1 MEFTNRTKLVTKH
14 ANDPGKLLAGF
25 GMVRSLRGAG
35 LLRYGAS
42 GFIIFVIPEGFRTEE
57 FEEAAF
63 TLLDGRKESWG
74 RVEQNIRVRLAK
86 PPFKKG
92 GDKIP
97 ISIFDVGGLDI
108 LIARNVD
115 EVPADVR
122 YAATAILAV
131 EPPTPAH
138 IAAVRRLCKRPPLS
152 FEAAG
157 AVARMPQN
165 LLLAAVLKPNL
176 NEDELADV
184 EDVDRVRATGP
195 SLFDLPGYDEIKPWA
210 LDVAKDV
217 ERWRQRKLA
226 WRLIGKGAIVSGVP
240 GTGKTH
246 FASAL
251 ANALGLRLVT
261 ATVGAWQAQGALD
274 DMLRAMRTTFA
285 DAADGKG
292 ALLFIDEVDSIGT
305 RSARPTGYHGDQ
317 YWQTV
322 VNEAL
327 YLLTTLGDGVIVVGA
342 TNFPEWI
349 DPALRRAGRLEKH
362 FNLPLPDSNTRAE
375 ILAHH
380 CGGVL
385 PFESLRELADELE
398 EKSGADLELMV
409 RDALRAA
416 RNEDRELCLKDLK
429 RQLPEKKFYKAEQ
442 LLRIAVHEA
451 GHALVALAFGHA
463 VGATIEVKESFY
475 PRDEGF
481 VGGKVIYD
489 LEEDYFPTETGLRNR
504 IAVSLAGL
512 AAEKAVFGNRSIGG
526 GGARGTDVELATAV
540 ARRMVGSY
548 GLGRVPVFIGTV
560 PELKDK
566 PLPEPFEAEVSQII
580 DEEWN
585 RALAML
591 TEQRDRVLDLAKHVV
606 VHHSLKIERNGSARA
621 A

>member
-1 MEFTNRTKLVTKH
+1 MEFTNRTKLPTKH

-42 GFIIFVIPEGFRTEE
+42 GFIIFVVPEGFRTEE
-57 FEEAAF
+57 FEEVAF
-63 TLLDGRKESWG
+63 TLLNGKKDGWG
-74 RVEQNIRVRLAK
+74 RVEQNVRVRLAK
-86 PPFKKG
+86 PPYKKG

-97 ISIFDVGGLDI
+97 ISIFDIGGLDI

-115 EVPADVR
+115 EVPPDVR
-122 YAATAILAV
+122 FAATAILIV

-152 FEAAG
+152 RDAA
-157 AVARMPQN
+157 AVVARKPQN

-176 NEDELADV
+176 NEDELA
-184 EDVDRVRATGP
+184 EVDDIVRVKGTGP
-195 SLFDLPGYDEIKPWA
+195 SLFDLPGYDDIKPWA
-210 LDVAKDV
+210 SDVAKDV
-217 ERWRQRKLA
+217 ERWRQQKLA
-226 WRLIGKGAIVSGVP
+226 WKLVSKGAIVSGVP

-305 RSARPTGYHGDQ
+305 RSARPTGYHGDH

-327 YLLTTLGDGVIVVGA
+327 YLLTALGDGVIVVGA
-342 TNFPEWI
+342 TNFPDWI

-362 FNLPLPDSNTRAE
+362 FHLPLPDASTRAE

-385 PFESLRELADELE
+385 PFESLRELADELD

-409 RDALRAA
+409 RDALKAA
-416 RNEDRELCLKDLK
+416 RNEDRGLCLQDLI
-429 RQLPEKKFYKAEQ
+429 RQLPEKKFYTAEQ

-451 GHALVALAFGHA
+451 GHALVALALGHA
-463 VGATIEVKESFY
+463 VGATIEVKDSFY
-475 PRDEGF
+475 PKDEGF
-481 VGGKVIYD
+481 IGGKVTYD

-512 AAEKAVFGNRSIGG
+512 AAEKAVFGDRSIGG

-566 PLPEPFEAEVSQII
+566 PLPEPFEAEVSQIV

-591 TEQRDRVLDLAKHVV
+591 TEQQDRVLDLAKHVV
-606 VHHSLKIERNGSARA
+606 VHHSLKIERNGKARA

>member
-1 MEFTNRTKLVTKH
+1 MEFTNRTKFLTKH

-25 GMVRSLRGAG
+25 GMVRSLRAAG
-35 LLRYGAS
+35 LLRYGAG
-42 GFIIFVIPEGFRTEE
+42 GFIIFVVPDGFRTEE

-63 TLLDGRKESWG
+63 TLLDGTKESWG

-86 PPFKKG
+86 PPYKKG

-122 YAATAILAV
+122 YAATAILFV

-138 IAAVRRLCKRPPLS
+138 IAAARRLCKRPPLS
-152 FEAAG
+152 LEAAA

-184 EDVDRVRATGP
+184 DDVDRVRATGP

-226 WRLIGKGAIVSGVP
+226 WRLICKGAIVSGVP

-305 RSARPTGYHGDQ
+305 RNARPTGYHGDQ

-362 FNLPLPDSNTRAE
+362 FDLPLPDSNTRAE

-416 RNEDRELCLKDLK
+416 RNEDRELCLQDLK
-429 RQLPEKKFYKAEQ
+429 GQLPEKKFYKAEQ

-451 GHALVALAFGHA
+451 GHALVALALGHA
-463 VGATIEVKESFY
+463 VGATIEVKKSFY
-475 PRDEGF
+475 PKAEGF
-481 VGGKVIYD
+481 IGGKVTYD
-489 LEEDYFPTETGLRNR
+489 LEEDFFPTETGLRNR

-512 AAEKAVFGNRSIGG
+512 AAEKAVFGDRSIGG

-560 PELKDK
+560 SELKDK

-591 TEQRDRVLDLAKHVV
+591 TEQQDRVLDLANHVV
-606 VHHSLKIERNGSARA
+606 VHPSLKIERNGGAKA

>member
-25 GMVRSLRGAG
+25 GMVRSLRAAG

-42 GFIIFVIPEGFRTEE
+42 GFIVFVVPLGFRTEE

-86 PPFKKG
+86 PPYKKG

-97 ISIFDVGGLDI
+97 ISIFDIGGLDI
-108 LIARNVD
+108 LIARNID
-115 EVPADVR
+115 EVPADVCF
-122 YAATAILAV
+122 AATAILLV

-138 IAAVRRLCKRPPLS
+138 IVAVRRLCKRPPLS
-152 FEAAG
+152 REAA
-157 AVARMPQN
+157 AAIARKPQN

-176 NEDELADV
+176 SEDELAEVDDV
-184 EDVDRVRATGP
+184 VRVKGTGP

-210 LDVAKDV
+210 TDVAKDI
-217 ERWRQRKLA
+217 ERWRQQKLA
-226 WRLIGKGAIVSGVP
+226 WKLVGKGAIVSGVP

-274 DMLRAMRTTFA
+274 DMLAAMRRTFA
-285 DAADGKG
+285 DVADGKG

-305 RSARPTGYHGDQ
+305 RNARPTGYHGDH

-327 YLLTTLGDGVIVVGA
+327 YLLTALGDGVIVVGA
-342 TNFPEWI
+342 TNFPDWI

-362 FNLPLPDSNTRAE
+362 FDLPLPDKRTRAE
-375 ILAHH
+375 ILNHH
-380 CGGVL
+380 TGGVL
-385 PFESLRELADELE
+385 SIESLEEIAAELE
-398 EKSGADLELMV
+398 GKSGADLELMV
-409 RDALRAA
+409 REALKAA
-416 RNEDRELCLKDLK
+416 RNDDRELRLQDLK
-429 RQLPEKKFYKAEQ
+429 CQLPEKKPYSAEK

-451 GHALVALAFGHA
+451 GHALVALALGYA
-463 VGATIEVKESFY
+463 TGATIEVNDSFV
-475 PRDEGF
+475 PNEEGF
-481 VGGKVIYD
+481 VGGKVTYD

-504 IAVSLAGL
+504 IAVSLAGM
-512 AAEKAVFGNRSIGG
+512 AAEKAVFGDRSIGG
-526 GGARGTDVELATAV
+526 GGTRGTDVELATTV
-540 ARRMVGSY
+540 ARRMIGSY
-548 GLGRVPVFIGTV
+548 GLGKVPVFIGTV
-560 PELKDK
+560 RELRDK
-566 PLPEPFEAEVSQII
+566 PLPEPFEAEVSQIV

-591 TEQRDRVLDLAKHVV
+591 TEQQDRVLDLAKHVV
-606 VHHSLKIERNGSARA
+606 VHRSLKIERDGKARA